1 MDPYKQNNSEEL
13 FYLSDENGEQ
23 MAFHLLDVVMVR
35 EKEYLVLLPAE
46 GPYTDE
52 VVILQRFPEENG
64 EESYADPE
72 DEAALREVYAIFR
85 DRAGDR
91 FLYAD

>member
-1 MDPYKQNNSEEL
+1 MDNKYAPEEL
-13 FYLSDENGEQ
+13 FVLSDENGEA
-23 MAFHLLDVVMVR
+23 MSFHLLDVVMAR

-52 VVILQRFPEENG
+52 VVILQRYLDESG

-72 DEAALREVYAIFR
+72 DESALREVYAIFR

-91 FLYAD
+91 FLFTD

>member
-1 MDPYKQNNSEEL
+1 MDLKNEPEE
-13 FYLSDENGEQ
+13 FFVLSDESGEE
-23 MAFHLLDVVMVR
+23 MRFHLLDVVMAQ

-46 GPYTDE
+46 GPYKDE
-52 VVILQRFPEENG
+52 VVILQRFLDENG

-85 DRAGDR
+85 DRAGDK
-91 FLYAD
+91 FIFTD

>member
-1 MDPYKQNNSEEL
+1 MDPFKNSQPEEL
-13 FYLSDENGEQ
+13 FYLSDESGEQ
-23 MAFHLLDVVMVR
+23 MAFHLLDVVMSR

-52 VVILQRFPEENG
+52 VVILQRFADETG

-72 DEAALREVYAIFR
+72 NEATLREVYAIFR
-85 DRAGDR
+85 YRAGDK
-91 FLYAD
+91 FIFSD

>member
-1 MDPYKQNNSEEL
+1 MDPNKQNSPEEL

-23 MAFHLLDVVMVR
+23 MAFHLLDVVMAG

-52 VVILQRFPEENG
+52 VVILQRYTDEKG

-72 DEAALREVYAIFR
+72 DENALREAYAIFR
-85 DRAGDR
+85 ERAGDR
-91 FLYAD
+91 FIFTD